1 MNYIKSLLAVFTS
14 YFFSHNINL
23 PIKINVLKNDKLRN
37 NLPIWQV
44 VENENYSKSRSKN
57 LGGISFETGLKY
69 TLDFIKNKDISD
81 NFNKILVISAKNV
94 DEVLFEADY
103 DLFDV
108 VIAIS
113 NVGLDLGAH
122 KNALKFF
129 YNQYCSI
136 NSDILILS
144 NSSFRP
150 QHYCFSMKF
159 LSLSLQ
165 AKVLLGISYGYG
177 PRYYLLKKYHIQSFF
192 LASSI
197 KFMQQ
202 IFSDIDLR
210 TNNKYYVIRHGELKI
225 TDLVYRNSGL
235 SICYDSNNFIISDHP
250 QWQFA
255 FYDHRLN

>member
-1 MNYIKSLLAVFTS
+1 MNYIKSLFYVLIS
-14 YFFSHNINL
+14 YIIPNAINL

-44 VENENYSKSRSKN
+44 VENESYSSLRSKN
-57 LGGISFETGLKY
+57 LGGLSFETGLKF
-69 TLDFIKNKDISD
+69 TLDFIRDEDISE

-94 DEVLFEADY
+94 DEVLFKSDY
-103 DLFDV
+103 DLFDI

-122 KNALKFF
+122 KNALNFF
-129 YNQYCSI
+129 YSQYSSI

-150 QHYCFSMKF
+150 QRYCYSMKF
-159 LSLSLQ
+159 LSLSHQ
-165 AKVLLGISYGYG
+165 AKVMLGVSYGYG

-192 LASSI
+192 LASSL

-202 IFSDIDLR
+202 IFSDIELR

-225 TDLVYRNSGL
+225 TDLVYRNGGL
-235 SICYDSNNFIISDHP
+235 SICYDSSNFVISDHP
-250 QWQFA
+250 QWRCK